1 MESLQWLYNTLTSL
15 KYQNLVLIY
24 QDISLIINVNP
35 QTKLSITPNNQ
46 VQLIIN
52 EFTLS
57 FPLNYPELP
66 PLISPKLDTPVLS
79 GWAQIYSNQKSNDG
93 IPPQQNRLLQLYI
106 SLIQYQQPKLPQ
118 LPQKPSSTISK
129 ATTNEKTSKQDMPP
143 QLPANPIRTGL
154 IKNLHATMNET
165 NRKYL
170 VNITRDILKNQ
181 NQLMES
187 YRDLLETEKYVD
199 NAIKCAEYSNPI
211 IKDKLEKAIKV
222 TDDIEH
228 YVESDYNHDEKLVV
242 LDNRSI
248 KSAES
253 KAILDT
259 IHFTMVLFNTKK
271 ISLTESIMQI
281 RRLSRKRA
289 VTLIESADL

>member
-46 VQLIIN
+46 IQLIIN

-222 TDDIEH
+222 TDDIEQ

>member
-46 VQLIIN
+46 IQLIIN

>member
-46 VQLIIN
+46 IELIIN

-222 TDDIEH
+222 TDDIEQ

>member
-46 VQLIIN
+46 IQLIIN

-187 YRDLLETEKYVD
+187 YRDLLETKKYVD

-222 TDDIEH
+222 TDDIEQ

>member
-222 TDDIEH
+222 TDDIEQ